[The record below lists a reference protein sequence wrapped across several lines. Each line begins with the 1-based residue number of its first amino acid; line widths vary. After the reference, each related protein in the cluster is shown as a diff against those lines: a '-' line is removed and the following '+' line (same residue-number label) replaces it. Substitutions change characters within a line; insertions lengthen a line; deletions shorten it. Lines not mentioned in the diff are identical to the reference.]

1 MSVKNIL
8 FIDSYYNSLYGAQ
21 KSMINLALQLKEK
34 NINVTIASMHSG
46 FLLEE
51 ARNNS
56 INTYS
61 FNFNPNILKSEHQ
74 YSGLYQKITFI
85 FLLFFSWIRAFILH
99 FHKLKT
105 SDVICVNDIRTFL
118 YLFPLLMLTR
128 KKNIW
133 YIRIREEKRK
143 LTFLFSFITK
153 IIIFISSDVK
163 KNTKIRTSVLVY
175 VLMTGFPRFNLCYK
189 KRKDNNEIR
198 FVTVGSLNQRKNQ
211 VETIDL
217 FKKIKHSTRSKC
229 TLDIIGAYEP
239 KDFCYYKEL
248 NSIISNDPELNSSV
262 FIHGYCENILNLI
275 EDYDVFLFSSLREG
289 LPRSIIEALHA
300 GLFVITRPVDG
311 VNDILLYDYLGTTY
325 TNLKNIPFEFC
336 DIADKWL
343 TPEFRLKRNQ
353 YINEKFNNE
362 VFVDNFLSVLDNIEI
377 K

>member
-163 KNTKIRTSVLVY
+163 KNTKIRTNVLVY

-229 TLDIIGAYEP
+229 TLDIIGSYEP

-311 VNDILLYDYLGTTY
+311 
-325 TNLKNIPFEFC
+325 
-336 DIADKWL
+336 
-343 TPEFRLKRNQ
+343 
-353 YINEKFNNE
+353 
-362 VFVDNFLSVLDNIEI
+362 
-377 K
+377 

>member
-1 MSVKNIL
+1 
-8 FIDSYYNSLYGAQ
+8 
-21 KSMINLALQLKEK
+21 
-34 NINVTIASMHSG
+34 
-46 FLLEE
+46 
-51 ARNNS
+51 
-56 INTYS
+56 
-61 FNFNPNILKSEHQ
+61 
-74 YSGLYQKITFI
+74 
-85 FLLFFSWIRAFILH
+85 
-99 FHKLKT
+99 
-105 SDVICVNDIRTFL
+105 
-118 YLFPLLMLTR
+118 
-128 KKNIW
+128 
-133 YIRIREEKRK
+133 
-143 LTFLFSFITK
+143 
-153 IIIFISSDVK
+153 
-163 KNTKIRTSVLVY
+163 
-175 VLMTGFPRFNLCYK
+175 
-189 KRKDNNEIR
+189 
-198 FVTVGSLNQRKNQ
+198 
-211 VETIDL
+211 
-217 FKKIKHSTRSKC
+217 
-229 TLDIIGAYEP
+229 
-239 KDFCYYKEL
+239 FCYYKEL

>member
-153 IIIFISSDVK
+153 III
-163 KNTKIRTSVLVY
+163 
-175 VLMTGFPRFNLCYK
+175 
-189 KRKDNNEIR
+189 
-198 FVTVGSLNQRKNQ
+198 
-211 VETIDL
+211 
-217 FKKIKHSTRSKC
+217 
-229 TLDIIGAYEP
+229 
-239 KDFCYYKEL
+239 
-248 NSIISNDPELNSSV
+248 
-262 FIHGYCENILNLI
+262 
-275 EDYDVFLFSSLREG
+275 
-289 LPRSIIEALHA
+289 
-300 GLFVITRPVDG
+300 
-311 VNDILLYDYLGTTY
+311 
-325 TNLKNIPFEFC
+325 
-336 DIADKWL
+336 
-343 TPEFRLKRNQ
+343 
-353 YINEKFNNE
+353 
-362 VFVDNFLSVLDNIEI
+362 
-377 K
+377 

>member
-1 MSVKNIL
+1 MSVKKIL

-21 KSMINLALQLKEK
+21 KSMINLALQLKGK

-46 FLLEE
+46 SLLAE
-51 ARNNS
+51 ARDNN

-61 FNFNPNILKSEHQ
+61 FDFNPDVLKSERQ
-74 YSGLYQKITFI
+74 YSGFYQKITFI
-85 FLLFFSWIRAFILH
+85 FLLFFSWIKAFMLH

-143 LTFLFSFITK
+143 LTFLFSFMTK

-163 KNTKIRTSVLVY
+163 ENTRIRTGILVY
-175 VLMTGFPRFNLCYK
+175 VLMTGFPKFNLCYK

-217 FKKIKHSTRSKC
+217 FKKIKHCTSSKC
-229 TLDIIGAYEP
+229 TLDIIGSYEP
-239 KDFCYYKEL
+239 KDFCYYNEL
-248 NSIISNDPELNSSV
+248 KSIISNDPDLNSSV

-275 EDYDVFLFSSLREG
+275 KNYDVFLFSSLREG

-300 GLFVITRPVDG
+300 GLFIITRPVDG

-325 TNLKNIPFEFC
+325 TNLENIPLEFC

-353 YINEKFNNE
+353 YINKNFNNE
-362 VFVDNFLSVLDNIEI
+362 FFVDNFICILENIEN